1 MKTLFKN
8 KFVNLKS
15 PIFWRITAGVF
26 ASILFI
32 ELILLVYSWSTER
45 NRLLTRLDESITTLT
60 SLLDRENPVPQLDH
74 LPSAAS
80 QALFASTDELA
91 ANALQKQKN
100 FQDMIF
106 NMFST

>member
-74 LPSAAS
+74 LLSSRNTTENFEEKPAS
-80 QALFASTDELA
+80 SITTQASTQARLRE
-91 ANALQKQKN
+91 K
-100 FQDMIF
+100 
-106 NMFST
+106 